1 MPRYPWLFDGSPDKP
16 NKQRPGDHDL
26 CPVVG
31 ILAQSYPYYEAYV
44 PVGQDGGP
52 RHERKTCQTYRRR
65 LLGLL
70 LAAVILIP
78 SLLGFGNKFIELIRI
93 YRGDADGA
101 FAVAP
106 ITNYIL
112 ASTGFLLLF
121 FWAAANGMFRD
132 IERPK
137 YAMLENDTPA
147 RYAAQ
152 THSGLA

>member
-1 MPRYPWLFDGSPDKP
+1 MTTDSFAK
-16 NKQRPGDHDL
+16 
-26 CPVVG
+26 
-31 ILAQSYPYYEAYV
+31 
-44 PVGQDGGP
+44 
-52 RHERKTCQTYRRR
+52 YRRR
-65 LLGLL
+65 VLGLL

-78 SLLGFGNKFIELIRI
+78 SLLGFGNKFIELVRI

-137 YAMLENDTPA
+137 YSMLENERRLDNPRRGRPVWLEEA
-147 RYAAQ
+147 PHVRR
-152 THSGLA
+152 

>member
-1 MPRYPWLFDGSPDKP
+1 MT
-16 NKQRPGDHDL
+16 NKRAD
-26 CPVVG
+26 
-31 ILAQSYPYYEAYV
+31 
-44 PVGQDGGP
+44 
-52 RHERKTCQTYRRR
+52 YRRR

-70 LAAVILIP
+70 LALVILVP
-78 SLLGFGNKFIELIRI
+78 SLLGFGNKFLELIRI

-121 FWAAANGMFRD
+121 FWAAGNGMFRD

-137 YAMLENDTPA
+137 YAMLENERRLDKPQQGQP
-147 RYAAQ
+147 RWLDEEPPYVRN
-152 THSGLA
+152 

>member
-1 MPRYPWLFDGSPDKP
+1 MTTT
-16 NKQRPGDHDL
+16 H
-26 CPVVG
+26 
-31 ILAQSYPYYEAYV
+31 A
-44 PVGQDGGP
+44 
-52 RHERKTCQTYRRR
+52 TYRRR
-65 LLGLL
+65 LLGAL

-78 SLLGFGNKFIELIRI
+78 SLLGFGNKFIELVRI

-112 ASTGFLLLF
+112 ASSGFLLLF

-137 YAMLENDTPA
+137 YSMLENERRLDHPRRGRPFWLDEEPA
-147 RYAAQ
+147 HERR
-152 THSGLA
+152 

>member
-1 MPRYPWLFDGSPDKP
+1 MTIP
-16 NKQRPGDHDL
+16 NY
-26 CPVVG
+26 
-31 ILAQSYPYYEAYV
+31 A
-44 PVGQDGGP
+44 
-52 RHERKTCQTYRRR
+52 TNRRR

-78 SLLGFGNKFIELIRI
+78 SLLGFGNKFLELVRI

-137 YAMLENDTPA
+137 YSMLENERRLDNPRRGKPA
-147 RYAAQ
+147 WLDEEAPHVRR
-152 THSGLA
+152 

>member
-1 MPRYPWLFDGSPDKP
+1 MNEKR
-16 NKQRPGDHDL
+16 
-26 CPVVG
+26 V
-31 ILAQSYPYYEAYV
+31 
-44 PVGQDGGP
+44 
-52 RHERKTCQTYRRR
+52 TYRRR

-137 YAMLENDTPA
+137 YAMLENERRLDTP
-147 RYAAQ
+147 RKR
-152 THSGLA
+152 TPVWLDEETPHVRR